1 MSRRQKIR
9 EAVAQREPTRVEK
22 ALKKRQSQLKETR
35 QNITAQSVEE
45 SLERTSAR
53 ANITW
58 QGVTFGVCVAVSCGL
73 LGFNSLAQSQ
83 HDEQID
89 AQLVTISETQKQM
102 EELEKDIASIPGQ
115 EARQALLAEA
125 KAAGDEVATLQTRY
139 LTDSGEAYPEISEK
153 LTELFTPNSYAPDSP
168 YYSTVQWFSPF
179 GNAVFGDTG
188 AGEANTDYI
197 KGVKWT
203 MQEPTLLDRGSVEVM
218 WQAQDAD
225 GVLVALATGR
235 YDTEL
240 KQFYRVTVTITED
253 GVAGALKTAQA
264 PASAEPSAE
273 TEEGE

>member
-1 MSRRQKIR
+1 MSRRQKIK
-9 EAVAQREPTRVEK
+9 EAVAQRELTRVEK
-22 ALKKRQSQLKETR
+22 ALKKRQSQLKEAR

-45 SLERTSAR
+45 SLERTSAK

-58 QGVTFGVCVAVSCGL
+58 QGVTFGLCVAVSCGV
-73 LGFNSLAQSQ
+73 LGFNALSQSQ
-83 HDEQID
+83 HNKEID
-89 AQLVTISETQKQM
+89 TQLVAISEAQKQV
-102 EELEKDIASIPGQ
+102 EGVEQDIATIPGQ

-139 LTDSGEAYPEISEK
+139 LTDAGESFPEISEK

-188 AGEANTDYI
+188 AGEANAEYI

-240 KQFYRVTVTITED
+240 KKFYRVTVTITED
-253 GVAGALKTAQA
+253 GVAGALKGAQA
-264 PASAEPSAE
+264 PASAEPSAAP
-273 TEEGE
+273 EEGE